1 LAKQD
6 PALTTRQLQRQLD
19 RFVKYYNEVRP
30 HRALHRRTPLEA
42 FEARAEATPRHGGID
57 VDGYRVRHD
66 NVDDAGLVTL
76 RYKSRLHHI
85 GVGRRYARQTV

>member
-42 FEARAEATPRHGGID
+42 FEARAEATPRHGDID